1 MPRGLQT
8 RWGEIAHRLPR
19 QGAVWLGRVRHV
31 ATSTSGTRSIAPV
44 RVAMAECHSECG
56 QGIGSAISAGTVTGI
71 GVTAATGAIARAMI
85 GSALGVAII
94 ILGIGGFAMAV
105 ARLVQNH
112 GHTL

>member
-44 RVAMAECHSECG
+44 RVAMAECHSDCG

-71 GVTAATGAIARAMI
+71 GVTTATGAIAQAMI
-85 GSALGVAII
+85 GSAPRVAII
-94 ILGIGGFAMAV
+94 ITGIGGFAMAV
-105 ARLVQNH
+105 TRLARNR
-112 GHTL
+112 GHAL